1 MTDLPKHLPMQA
13 LTTFMRPRIGWG
25 LVGAG
30 GISDQHV
37 RALSYVPE
45 ARLVA
50 VGSRDAAKA
59 RAFID
64 TPRGHEAIAEPV
76 RAHGSYQALVDDPEV
91 DVVYIGTPHPDHIGT
106 MRLAIAAGK
115 AVLCEKPFTLNR
127 REAEAAV
134 ALARKR
140 GVFLMEA
147 MWMRY
152 VPAMV
157 ELKRLLAQGAIGELV
172 SVSADFGF
180 SCAGWPASHRALAP
194 ELGGGGLLDI
204 GVYPLNLAAFVLGD
218 IVGVQADAA
227 LGPTGVDVHTVFH
240 MRHAGGQRSQGMSS
254 LRSATPCRATIVGT
268 DGHIDVTPPFYAA
281 QQLRVARG
289 TRPWHEAPEEVIDK
303 PWRGNRYV
311 HQVEEVHRCLRAGLA
326 ESPVMPLDETVALVG
341 WMDTMRAQFGL
352 RYPGE

>member
-1 MTDLPKHLPMQA
+1 MQA
-13 LTTFMRPRIGWG
+13 LSTSARPRIGWG
-25 LVGAG
+25 LIGAG
-30 GISDQHV
+30 GISDQLA

-59 RAFID
+59 QAFID
-64 TPRGHEAIAEPV
+64 LPRGHEAPAGPV
-76 RAHGSYQALVDDPEV
+76 RAHGSYRALVDDPEV
-91 DVVYIGTPHPDHIGT
+91 DVVYIGTPHPDHIDSMT
-106 MRLAIAAGK
+106 LALAAGK

-134 ALARKR
+134 ALAHRHD
-140 GVFLMEA
+140 VFLMEA

-157 ELKRLLAQGAIGELV
+157 ELKRLVAAGAIGELV

-180 SCAGWPASHRALAP
+180 SAASLPPTHRALDPA
-194 ELGGGGLLDI
+194 LAGGGLLDI
-204 GVYPLNLAAFVLGD
+204 GIYPLNLAAFVLGD
-218 IVGVQADAA
+218 IVGVQADAQ
-227 LGPTGVDVHTVFH
+227 LGPTGVDVHTVFNL
-240 MRHAGGQRSQGMSS
+240 RHAGGQRSQGMCS
-254 LRSATPCRATIVGT
+254 LRATTGGLATVLGT
-268 DGHIDVTPPFYAA
+268 DGRIDITPPFYAA
-281 QQLRVARG
+281 QQLRLARG
-289 TRPWHEAPEEVIDK
+289 TRPWDETPIETIDK
-303 PWRGNRYV
+303 PWRGTRYV
-311 HQVEEVHRCLRAGLA
+311 AQVEEVHRCLRAGLA

>member
-1 MTDLPKHLPMQA
+1 MHA
-13 LTTFMRPRIGWG
+13 LSTTARPRIGWG
-25 LVGAG
+25 LIGAG
-30 GISDQHV
+30 GISDQLA
-37 RALSYVPE
+37 RALSHVPE

-59 RAFID
+59 QAFID
-64 TPRGHEAIAEPV
+64 APRGAEAAREPV

-91 DVVYIGTPHPDHIGT
+91 DVVYIGTPHPDHIGS
-106 MRLAIAAGK
+106 MALALAAGK

-134 ALARKR
+134 ALARR
-140 GVFLMEA
+140 HGAFLMEA

-157 ELKRLLAQGAIGELV
+157 ELKRLVAIGAIGEPV
-172 SVSADFGF
+172 AVSADFGF
-180 SCAGWPASHRALAP
+180 SAAALPATHRALNP
-194 ELGGGGLLDI
+194 ELAGGGLLDI
-204 GVYPLNLAAFVLGD
+204 GIYPLNLAAFVLGD
-218 IVGVQADAA
+218 IVGAQADAE
-227 LGPTGVDVHTVFH
+227 LGPTGVDVHTVFNL
-240 MRHAGGQRSQGMSS
+240 RHAGGQRSQGMSS
-254 LRSATPCRATIVGT
+254 LRSTTPCRATILGT
-268 DGHIDVTPPFYAA
+268 DGAIDITPPFYAA
-281 QQLRVARG
+281 QQLRVGRG
-289 TRPWHEAPEEVIDK
+289 SRPWEETPIETIDR

-311 HQVEEVHRCLRAGLA
+311 AQVEEVHRCLRAGLA